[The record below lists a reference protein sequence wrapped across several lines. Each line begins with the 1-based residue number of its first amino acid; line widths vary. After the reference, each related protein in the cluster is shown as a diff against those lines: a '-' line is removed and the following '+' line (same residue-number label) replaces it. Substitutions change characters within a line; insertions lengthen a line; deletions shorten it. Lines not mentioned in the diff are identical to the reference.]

1 MLLPSETKAKELPV
15 LTISSGP
22 TNSMRGAAFLS
33 GVEDAVVIDI
43 GGTTTDVGVIKSG
56 FPREASGYAK
66 VQYFNLLYYDLHIP
80 SVLLWGWKFL
90 RGKFS
95 RFSWRFYYPQS
106 DHSRIFGTY

>member
-1 MLLPSETKAKELPV
+1 M

-66 VQYFNLLYYDLHIP
+66 VQDFNLCNYVLWCAM
-80 SVLLWGWKFL
+80 VLLYCTTFCHYFL
-90 RGKFS
+90 AIDFHE
-95 RFSWRFYYPQS
+95 FVLVNFAVF
-106 DHSRIFGTY
+106 H

>member
-66 VQYFNLLYYDLHIP
+66 VQYFNLCNYDLHVA

-90 RGKFS
+90 RGKFL
-95 RFSWRFYYPQS
+95 RFSWRFYYPQNEYS
-106 DHSRIFGTY
+106 